1 MPNKDGDD
9 QQFYTDVASIVSLLK
24 EILKQ
29 LKING
34 RGPK

>member
-1 MPNKDGDD
+1 MPSTDRDD

-24 EILKQ
+24 DILKQ
-29 LKING
+29 LKKNG

>member
-1 MPNKDGDD
+1 MTRNDQEFYKDVG
-9 QQFYTDVASIVSLLK
+9 SIVSLLK

>member
-1 MPNKDGDD
+1 MTRND
-9 QQFYTDVASIVSLLK
+9 QEFYKDVASIVSLLK